1 MHKYYTLPGV
11 NNIPTPDNV
20 FVASA
25 LPEKIVPTVDLNI
38 THNEQNI
45 THNEQNITHNANNIT
60 HKNDNITHNEDI
72 KPRDRHGRLLSELL
86 SKPIID
92 DLELLQQDFSEQLSS
107 LASPVKAKS
116 RTLTQLKKMSTL

>member
-25 LPEKIVPTVDLNI
+25 LPEKIVPTVDL
-38 THNEQNI
+38 NI